1 MDTFLNTFLLAYS
14 AFIPVLNPFG
24 GAMFLLALTPGLDD
38 LTRGA
43 MVRRI
48 VFYSAIILFASLF
61 AGHLI
66 LSFFGISLGVLRI
79 CGGIVLFYA
88 GWSALNAPAETGDDD
103 GATSERKKPLTY
115 ERVMSMA
122 FYPLTLPL
130 TMGPGVIS
138 VATAMGAGIFEGGLM
153 AFAGLMSACVATLA
167 TVFICYRLPLTMGPG
182 VISVATAMGA
192 GIFEGGLM
200 AFAGLMSA
208 CVATLATVFICYR
221 YCDRLSRAVGAAGAD
236 AISRIFAFI
245 LICIGTGVFW
255 QGLSEQIASMPT
267 P

>member
-1 MDTFLNTFLLAYS
+1 
-14 AFIPVLNPFG
+14 
-24 GAMFLLALTPGLDD
+24 
-38 LTRGA
+38 

-103 GATSERKKPLTY
+103 GSTSERKKPLTY

-122 FYPLTLPL
+122 FYPLT
-130 TMGPGVIS
+130 
-138 VATAMGAGIFEGGLM
+138 
-153 AFAGLMSACVATLA
+153 
-167 TVFICYRLPLTMGPG
+167 LPLTMGPG

>member
-38 LTRGA
+38 PTRGA

-103 GATSERKKPLTY
+103 GSTSERKKPLTY

-122 FYPLTLPL
+122 FYPLT
-130 TMGPGVIS
+130 
-138 VATAMGAGIFEGGLM
+138 
-153 AFAGLMSACVATLA
+153 
-167 TVFICYRLPLTMGPG
+167 LPLTMGPG

>member
-167 TVFICYRLPLTMGPG
+167 TVFICYR
-182 VISVATAMGA
+182 
-192 GIFEGGLM
+192 
-200 AFAGLMSA
+200 
-208 CVATLATVFICYR
+208 

>member
-38 LTRGA
+38 PTRGA

-103 GATSERKKPLTY
+103 GPTSERKKPLTY

-153 AFAGLMSACVATLA
+153 AFAGVMSAC
-167 TVFICYRLPLTMGPG
+167 M
-182 VISVATAMGA
+182 
-192 GIFEGGLM
+192 
-200 AFAGLMSA
+200 
-208 CVATLATVFICYR
+208 ATLATVFICYR

>member
-38 LTRGA
+38 PTRGA

-103 GATSERKKPLTY
+103 GSTSERKKPLTY

-153 AFAGLMSACVATLA
+153 AFAGVMSAC
-167 TVFICYRLPLTMGPG
+167 M
-182 VISVATAMGA
+182 
-192 GIFEGGLM
+192 
-200 AFAGLMSA
+200 
-208 CVATLATVFICYR
+208 ATLATVFICYR

>member
-1 MDTFLNTFLLAYS
+1 METILNTFLLAYS

-24 GAMFLLALTPGLDD
+24 GSMFLLALTPGIDD
-38 LTRGA
+38 ASRGA

-66 LSFFGISLGVLRI
+66 LSFFGISMGVLRI

-88 GWSALNAPAETGDDD
+88 GWTALNAPADSGE
-103 GATSERKKPLTY
+103 SEGNAELTRKPLTHD
-115 ERVMSMA
+115 RLMSMA
-122 FYPLTLPL
+122 FYPITLPL

-138 VATAMGAGIFEGGLM
+138 VATAMGAGIFEGGVEAFIGLM
-153 AFAGLMSACVATLA
+153 AACLATLA
-167 TVFICYRLPLTMGPG
+167 TVF
-182 VISVATAMGA
+182 V
-192 GIFEGGLM
+192 
-200 AFAGLMSA
+200 
-208 CVATLATVFICYR
+208 CYR
-221 YCDRLSRAVGAAGAD
+221 YCDRVSRAVGAAGAD

-255 QGLSEQIASMPT
+255 QGLAEQIASMPAA
-267 P
+267 